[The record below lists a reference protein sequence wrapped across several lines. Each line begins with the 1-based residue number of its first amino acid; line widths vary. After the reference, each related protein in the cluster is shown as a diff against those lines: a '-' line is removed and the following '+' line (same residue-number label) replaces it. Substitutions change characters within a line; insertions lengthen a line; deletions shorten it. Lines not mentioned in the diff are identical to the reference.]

1 MASNTFGIISLVLAI
16 LAIFIAPIILSIL
29 AIIFGIIGLSQDQD
43 KTLATIGLIIG
54 IVILILSFLGI
65 IVWAFISMINLVFA
79 TSQSL

>member
-29 AIIFGIIGLSQDQD
+29 AIIFGIIGLSQDRD

-65 IVWAFISMINLVFA
+65 IVWAFWRIVRIR
-79 TSQSL
+79 

>member
-65 IVWAFISMINLVFA
+65 IVWAFWRIVRIR
-79 TSQSL
+79 